1 MQFSSFR
8 RRSGFVV
15 SYPAIHNG
23 AVSKPPSRMITC
35 SLLLLALAGCDQGTV
50 APDLTSEAAFGKANS
65 SLTITPSSATI
76 AVGETV
82 QLSASTSSVQW
93 SSSAAAVA
101 TVAPS
106 GLVTGLAAG
115 TATITAKHRNTT
127 AQAVVTVTAPAT
139 SPPIESPVQ
148 PTGPAGNWR
157 LIFQD
162 EFSGADLDVGRWNTS
177 HLWGSAI
184 INNEL
189 QNYSAENVIVSNGTL
204 QLKAERRSSGGQPY
218 TSGMIA
224 SWGKFAMTYGVVE
237 ARIRV
242 PAGQGFWPAFWMM
255 PAKGDSP
262 FELDIMENLGHDPR
276 TVYMVAHW
284 KENDTP
290 KKTQNSFTGPDF
302 SADWH
307 TVTLEWNS
315 SKVTWYVDGVVRHE
329 HTNTSGIPNEP
340 MYLIANLAVGGSWP
354 GSPDASTPFPST
366 YAIDYIRA
374 WQK

>member
-1 MQFSSFR
+1 MPFSSFR
-8 RRSGFVV
+8 RQSGFVV
-15 SYPAIHNG
+15 SYPAIHNTT
-23 AVSKPPSRMITC
+23 VSKPPYRMIAS
-35 SLLLLALAGCDQGTV
+35 SLLLLALAGCDQGAV
-50 APDLTSEAAFGKANS
+50 APDLTSEAVFGKANS

-76 AVGETV
+76 VVGETV

-101 TVAPS
+101 AVSPS

-115 TATITAKHRNTT
+115 TAMITAKHRNRT
-127 AQAVVTVTAPAT
+127 AQAVVTVTAPV
-139 SPPIESPVQ
+139 ESPVQ
-148 PTGPAGNWR
+148 PAGPAGNWR
-157 LIFQD
+157 LIFED
-162 EFSGADLDVGRWNTS
+162 EFSGTGLDAAKWNTS
-177 HLWGSAI
+177 HLWGSI
-184 INNEL
+184 VINNEL
-189 QNYSAENVIVSNGTL
+189 QNYSPENAIVSNGAL

-242 PAGQGFWPAFWMM
+242 PAGQGLWPAFWMM

-262 FELDIMENLGHDPR
+262 FELDVMENLGHDPR
-276 TVYMVAHW
+276 TVHFAAHW
-284 KENDTP
+284 RENGISKVSGD
-290 KKTQNSFTGPDF
+290 SYTGPDL
-302 SADWH
+302 SMDWH

-315 SKVTWYVDGVVRHE
+315 SKVTWYVDGIARYE
-329 HTNTSGIPNEP
+329 HTNASGIPNEP
-340 MYLIANLAVGGSWP
+340 MYLIANLAVGGNWP